1 LKDAIR
7 KISAPAKC
15 SQTAPRPGPRLRRC
29 RRPAL
34 KFPACPHVPPH
45 APSQYHFTARVF
57 GGQVAWK
64 SAPGH
69 TRPFSIR
76 FASPRFR
83 VSGGAIG
90 NQRRNAQE
98 ARWRIALD
106 HNDAVSSAAFSP
118 DGSRIVAAS
127 RDRTARIW
135 DAASGKE
142 IAVLRH
148 IHGVSTGGHESGLR
162 FALRIHERQ
171 PRHSTCSP

>member
-1 LKDAIR
+1 M
-7 KISAPAKC
+7 
-15 SQTAPRPGPRLRRC
+15 
-29 RRPAL
+29 
-34 KFPACPHVPPH
+34 
-45 APSQYHFTARVF
+45 
-57 GGQVAWK
+57 AWK

-171 PRHSTCSP
+171 PRIRHAHLNEPSSKPDEAEALFMIGSCAAFVSYLINKARLLPLAQT